1 MRQSAHSLRLAVS
14 LLLGA
19 MFVIPVA
26 STASAA
32 GSIQLLTASPIPS
45 QVESELCV
53 REIPNTLQ
61 NLPLSLVPEQFQ
73 RVETTIANAVIIS
86 QPKDSLVRSF
96 SPTQTIMT
104 KVGPEDVEE
113 IVTVT
118 PAPLPV
124 VSPIIAASQTAIDSQ
139 VGSGSNLSAE
149 VLYSIVNSY
158 RAQVGLPAFQKDE
171 RICSVAASR
180 APELDG
186 EIWVT
191 HTMHAGFHA
200 RSLPYWATENV
211 ISMRTEQEA
220 LTWWLN
226 SPVHRAALL
235 GNWKYACIAC
245 SGKSC
250 GMIFTNF
257 DPKIAVVTPV
267 PTTPTP
273 QSAGSAPSAAQ
284 TVTSIVK

>member
-19 MFVIPVA
+19 VFMVLPVV

-32 GSIQLLTASPIPS
+32 SSTHLLAPSYIPS
-45 QVESELCV
+45 QIESELCV
-53 REIPNTLQ
+53 REVPDTLQ
-61 NLPLSLVPEQFQ
+61 NLPLSLVPAQFQ

-104 KVGPEDVEE
+104 KVGPEDTEE
-113 IVTVT
+113 TVTVT
-118 PAPLPV
+118 PTPLPI
-124 VSPIIAASQTAIDSQ
+124 VSPVIAISQPVTDLQ
-139 VGSGSNLSAE
+139 VSSGSNLNAD
-149 VLYSIVNSY
+149 VLFNMVNAY
-158 RAQVGLPAFQKDE
+158 RAQVGLAPFQKDN
-171 RICSVAASR
+171 RICVVAASR

-200 RSLPYWATENV
+200 RNLPYFATENV

-245 SGKSC
+245 SGRSC

-257 DPKIAVVTPV
+257 DPKVTVFPPSPTVTPI
-267 PTTPTP
+267 
-273 QSAGSAPSAAQ
+273 AQ
-284 TVTSIVK
+284 